1 MERFDGFDERS
12 FHLGMIEAFCEMVA
26 RGVKPLA
33 FSPVLESEEW
43 QTLQPYAEQTAARFA
58 VHSFAEPE
66 LFAGDLADAD
76 SLKGKIVVL
85 YYKDEAVLKEYLAIK
100 QDAAG
105 SDTGRKAASK
115 RLWRLL
121 GYKV

>member
-26 RGVKPLA
+26 QGVKPLA

-58 VHSFAEPE
+58 VYSFAEPE

-100 QDAAG
+100 
-105 SDTGRKAASK
+105 
-115 RLWRLL
+115 
-121 GYKV
+121 